1 MINNSESYSE
11 PSLTSTMELL
21 KIFND
26 EKLLFFFFLG
36 GGYTTHLFYFWGG
49 GGGWGGGVHY
59 TLVLI
64 KSHTKITIASEM
76 SLLQNLLNLIFEK

>member
-26 EKLLFFFFLG
+26 EKLLFFFG
-36 GGYTTHLFYFWGG
+36 
-49 GGGWGGGVHY
+49 GGGVHY

-64 KSHTKITIASEM
+64 KSHTKIAIASEM

>member
-11 PSLTSTMELL
+11 PSLTSTMEFL

-26 EKLLFFFFLG
+26 EKLLL
-36 GGYTTHLFYFWGG
+36 LFFWGG
-49 GGGWGGGVHY
+49 GGGVHY

-64 KSHTKITIASEM
+64 KSHTKITTTSEM

>member
-26 EKLLFFFFLG
+26 EKLLFFFG
-36 GGYTTHLFYFWGG
+36 GGA
-49 GGGWGGGVHY
+49 GGGVHN

>member
-26 EKLLFFFFLG
+26 EKLLFCLG
-36 GGYTTHLFYFWGG
+36 GGV
-49 GGGWGGGVHY
+49 GWGGGVHY

>member
-26 EKLLFFFFLG
+26 EKLLFFFF
-36 GGYTTHLFYFWGG
+36 WG
-49 GGGWGGGVHY
+49 GGGVHY

-64 KSHTKITIASEM
+64 KSHTKIAIASEM

>member
-26 EKLLFFFFLG
+26 EKLFFFLG
-36 GGYTTHLFYFWGG
+36 VGV
-49 GGGWGGGVHY
+49 GWGGGVHY

>member
-26 EKLLFFFFLG
+26 EKLLFFF
-36 GGYTTHLFYFWGG
+36 WGG
-49 GGGWGGGVHY
+49 AGGGVHY

-64 KSHTKITIASEM
+64 KSHKKITIASEM